1 MRFTAIVHYGVNY
14 SLKGTIVSRESAL
27 GRSGTITKQSPLST
41 TSYTLLGLLAI
52 KPWTTYE
59 LAKQMERTIRRFWP
73 RARSKVYEEPKNLVS
88 HGLARATADA
98 VGQRTRT
105 IYSITP
111 KGRRTFAA
119 WLATPGEPPVLEWE
133 QLVKVF
139 FAEHGTKAD
148 LLAQLEQI
156 RQWADARDAE
166 DAMFNMEFLQT
177 GGPFPQRAAQIVLF
191 GRFMSDWHTMI
202 ASWARWATTVV
213 EPWPD
218 DISCAEPDLD
228 AIRDLVTR
236 RIARTAAPGDT

>member
-1 MRFTAIVHYGVNY
+1 M
-14 SLKGTIVSRESAL
+14 
-27 GRSGTITKQSPLST
+27 
-41 TSYTLLGLLAI
+41 
-52 KPWTTYE
+52 
-59 LAKQMERTIRRFWP
+59 
-73 RARSKVYEEPKNLVS
+73 
-88 HGLARATADA
+88 
-98 VGQRTRT
+98 
-105 IYSITP
+105 
-111 KGRRTFAA
+111 
-119 WLATPGEPPVLEWE
+119 PGEPPVLEWE

-166 DAMFNMEFLQT
+166 DAVFNLEFLQT

-218 DISCAEPDLD
+218 DISLAEPDLD
-228 AIRDLVTR
+228 AIRELVAR
-236 RIARTAAPGDT
+236 RIARTATRLEDT

>member
-1 MRFTAIVHYGVNY
+1 M
-14 SLKGTIVSRESAL
+14 SREST
-27 GRSGTITKQSPLST
+27 GRRSGPVAKQSPLST

-88 HGLARATADA
+88 HGLAHATDDA
-98 VGQRTRT
+98 VGRRTRT
-105 IYSITP
+105 VYSITP
-111 KGRRTFAA
+111 EGRRAFAA
-119 WLATPGEPPVLEWE
+119 WLATTGEPPVLEWE

-156 RQWADARDAE
+156 RQWADARDSE
-166 DAMFNMEFLQT
+166 DAVFNLEFLQT
-177 GGPFPQRAAQIVLF
+177 RGPFPQRAAQIVLF

-202 ASWARWATTVV
+202 ASWARWATSVV
-213 EPWPD
+213 ESWPD
-218 DISCAEPDLD
+218 DISRAEPDLD
-228 AIRDLVTR
+228 AIRDLVAG
-236 RIARTAAPGDT
+236 RIARTAEPRDT

>member
-1 MRFTAIVHYGVNY
+1 MSR
-14 SLKGTIVSRESAL
+14 VSARR
-27 GRSGTITKQSPLST
+27 RSGTIAKQSPLST

-98 VGQRTRT
+98 VGRRTRT

-111 KGRRTFAA
+111 KGRRTLAA

-218 DISCAEPDLD
+218 DISRAEPDLD